1 MTYSIVARDPDT
13 GELGVAVQSHW
24 FGAGGI
30 VAWAESGVGAVA
42 TQATVEVGYGP
53 RGLERMRAGDDAAA
67 ALAALGA
74 EDPGADVRQV
84 AMVDTSGEVAAHTG
98 ARCIPMAGHRIGA
111 GYSVQANMMWND
123 TVWDAM
129 AEAYEASPGDLIH
142 RLLDALDAAEAEGG
156 DIRGRQAAGILVVRA
171 DRTERP
177 WEDTLLR
184 VMIDDHPEPLAELR
198 RVVEVKL
205 AYDRMNR
212 AEELALQGDREGA
225 AREGMA
231 ALLAQPDSAELAFWS
246 AVSLAG
252 EGQVDLARSLIAT
265 AYRAGPGWREL
276 LRRLADGGL
285 IEGDEQAVRALLDED
300 GPA

>member
-24 FGAGGI
+24 FGAGGL
-30 VAWAESGVGAVA
+30 VAWAEAGVGAVA

-84 AMVDTSGEVAAHTG
+84 AMVDASGTVAAHTG
-98 ARCIPMAGHRIGA
+98 SRCIPMAGHRVGA

-129 AEAYEASPGDLIH
+129 AEAYEASAGDLAH

-171 DRTERP
+171 QPTDRP

-184 VMIDDHPEPLAELR
+184 VMIDDHPEPLPELR
-198 RVVEVKL
+198 RVVELKL
-205 AYDRMNR
+205 AYDGMNR
-212 AEELALQGDREGA
+212 AEELELEGDLDGA
-225 AREGMA
+225 AREREA
-231 ALLAQPDSAELAFWS
+231 SLVAQPDSAELAFWS
-246 AVSLAG
+246 AISLAG
-252 EGQVDLARSLIAT
+252 EGRVGDAREVIAA
-265 AYRAGPGWREL
+265 AYRAGPGWHEL
-276 LRRLADGGL
+276 LRRLAERGL
-285 IEGDEQAVRALLDED
+285 IEVDEEAVRALLERD
-300 GPA
+300 GTA